1 MACYL
6 ERQVALK
13 SEDSVHILEGKA
25 ILYKREGTPAWQV
38 RYRVGV
44 KKLRNTTNEIDIN
57 KAKSRAVDIVMNA
70 WFREKNL
77 PTELGLQVQQSL
89 QAGSQFL
96 QDELQHRMQ
105 QTLAPTQTRLQSLA
119 HDSALYARLA
129 HHSARRI
136 TLVAMISGA
145 IAGALGGVLAGVA
158 LARYLN

>member
-1 MACYL
+1 MNQERHPNRSKLDFLYHEVLGEVADLTKRIEGVNTRQAETVNDLVKLATRL
-6 ERQVALK
+6 ETASQT
-13 SEDSVHILEGKA
+13 I
-25 ILYKREGTPAWQV
+25 T
-38 RYRVGV
+38 
-44 KKLRNTTNEIDIN
+44 
-57 KAKSRAVDIVMNA
+57 
-70 WFREKNL
+70 NL

-89 QAGSQFL
+89 HAGSQFL

-129 HHSARRI
+129 HHSAKRI
-136 TLVAMISGA
+136 ALLAIVTGG